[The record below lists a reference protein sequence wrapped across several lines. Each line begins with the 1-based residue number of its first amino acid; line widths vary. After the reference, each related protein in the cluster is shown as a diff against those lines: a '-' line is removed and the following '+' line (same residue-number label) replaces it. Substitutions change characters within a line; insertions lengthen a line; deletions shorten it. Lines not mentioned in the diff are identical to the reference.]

1 MGAGPHDR
9 GRVRNERRRNSSS
22 SSRQKLTQSTYTQRV
37 TYTNTHT
44 FRVGHTSSVERA
56 ERDKWL
62 KPSAAAATT
71 LLSRLSA
78 SVGQVSGAGGGL
90 RLRLQQ
96 RQRRR
101 RLLSAATLKFSH
113 KQKQILRTCA
123 IYIAKQLSLENAA
136 RTKTVQTKGAQG
148 SGRISPRTLALS
160 IPRLALAR
168 VARGSSS
175 SPGTT
180 ATVACESGSNSSS
193 ILWHSLSVSKI
204 PRNALKATSVEPP
217 EICFSLLLPLS
228 SFSSPP
234 KKQRANKKTC

>member
-9 GRVRNERRRNSSS
+9 GRVRNERRRNSSSS

-37 TYTNTHT
+37 TYTNTHSLT
-44 FRVGHTSSVERA
+44 VGHTSSVERA

-71 LLSRLSA
+71 LLSRLSV

-96 RQRRR
+96 R
-101 RLLSAATLKFSH
+101 RLLLSTATLKFSH

-148 SGRISPRTLALS
+148 SGRISPRTRTLHTQTC
-160 IPRLALAR
+160 ALAR
-168 VARGSSS
+168 G
-175 SPGTT
+175 
-180 ATVACESGSNSSS
+180 
-193 ILWHSLSVSKI
+193 
-204 PRNALKATSVEPP
+204 PRLELKPRHN
-217 EICFSLLLPLS
+217 C
-228 SFSSPP
+228 
-234 KKQRANKKTC
+234 NCHM

>member
-9 GRVRNERRRNSSS
+9 GRVRNERRRNRSSS

-44 FRVGHTSSVERA
+44 FTVGHTSSVERA

-78 SVGQVSGAGGGL
+78 SVGQVSGAEGGL

-96 RQRRR
+96 RQRRL
-101 RLLSAATLKFSH
+101 LLSAATLKFSH

-148 SGRISPRTLALS
+148 SGRISPRTRTLHTQTPGPL
-160 IPRLALAR
+160 P

-180 ATVACESGSNSSS
+180 ATVTCESGSNSSS

-217 EICFSLLLPLS
+217 EICLSPLLPLS
-228 SFSSPP
+228 SSSGPS

>member
-9 GRVRNERRRNSSS
+9 GRVRNERRRNSSSS

-37 TYTNTHT
+37 TYTNTHSLT
-44 FRVGHTSSVERA
+44 VGHTSSVERA

-71 LLSRLSA
+71 LLSRLSV

-96 RQRRR
+96 RQRRL
-101 RLLSAATLKFSH
+101 LLSAATLKFSH

-148 SGRISPRTLALS
+148 SGRISPSTRTLHTQTC
-160 IPRLALAR
+160 ALAR
-168 VARGSSS
+168 G
-175 SPGTT
+175 
-180 ATVACESGSNSSS
+180 
-193 ILWHSLSVSKI
+193 
-204 PRNALKATSVEPP
+204 PRLELKPRHN
-217 EICFSLLLPLS
+217 C
-228 SFSSPP
+228 
-234 KKQRANKKTC
+234 NCHM